1 MVNKIDPLLML
12 KMFARDITDLIEKK
26 IEALKKIGDLAEE
39 SSLDYFKDG
48 SIKDDSHEP
57 VSSVHFPKE
66 IVHSLEI
73 TDTLNWTRS
82 LDRVFSDNKKADPS
96 LFGQFFASP
105 AGFMRHFPAMDEK
118 ELKIDPRHRDW
129 YTGAVAGPR
138 VSSTIPISIII

>member
-1 MVNKIDPLLML
+1 MINKIDPLLML
-12 KMFARDITDLIEKK
+12 KLFASDITDLVEKK
-26 IEALKKIGDLAEE
+26 VEALKKIGDLAEE

-48 SIKDDSHEP
+48 SIKEDSQES

-66 IVHSLEI
+66 IIHSPEL
-73 TDTLNWTRS
+73 TDSINWSSS

-105 AGFMRHFPAMDEK
+105 TGFMRHFPFIAEK
-118 ELKIDPRHRDW
+118 ELELDPRHRDW

-138 VSSTIPISIII
+138 VS